1 MNLKIDLHGLSHD
14 EALNKVENVLLV
26 NEVYKYQ
33 NVDIVTGKSSQ
44 LQEKIINKILKKYN
58 FEYHIPPNNLGVI
71 QVWER
76 SLFI

>member
-1 MNLKIDLHGLSHD
+1 MNLKIDLHGLSHN

-33 NVDIVTGKSSQ
+33 NVDIVTGKSLQ
-44 LQEKIINKILKKYN
+44 LQEKIINKILKKYD

-71 QVWER
+71 QVWEK

>member
-14 EALNKVENVLLV
+14 EALGKVENILLV

-33 NVDIVTGKSSQ
+33 NVDIITGKSLP
-44 LQEKIINKILKKYN
+44 LQEKIINKILKKYD
-58 FEYHIPPNNLGVI
+58 FEYYIPSNNLGII
-71 QVWER
+71 QVWEK